1 MNNSTPFEDIKVNVK
16 VILSGLWAAVTLCY
30 LYGDYFEL
38 YVPDKAKGLVE
49 GTNLLDTPLK
59 LFMAAVL
66 LSLPAVMVFLSLILK
81 PGINRVLN
89 IVLGIF
95 FTAVMLL
102 IAVTS
107 LSLWR
112 AFYVFLALLESLI
125 TLLIVWYA
133 WRWKRL

>member
-1 MNNSTPFEDIKVNVK
+1 MNNSTPFEDVKINVK

-49 GTNLLDTPLK
+49 GTNLLNTPLK

-66 LSLPAVMVFLSLILK
+66 LSLPAIMVFLSLILK
-81 PGINRVLN
+81 PGINRTLN

-107 LSLWR
+107 LSVWR

-125 TLLIVWYA
+125 TMLIVWHA
-133 WRWKRL
+133 WKWKRL

>member
-1 MNNSTPFEDIKVNVK
+1 MNTSTKFEDTKVNIRIV
-16 VILSGLWAAVTLCY
+16 LSGLWAAVTLCY

-38 YVPDKAKGLVE
+38 YVPQKAKGLVE
-49 GTNLLDTPLK
+49 GTNLLDTPVK
-59 LFMAAVL
+59 LFIAAFA

-81 PGINRVLN
+81 PQINRILN

-107 LSLWR
+107 LTAWR
-112 AFYVFLALLESLI
+112 AFYVFLALVESFI
-125 TLLIVWYA
+125 TILIVVYA
-133 WRWKRL
+133 WKWKRV

>member
-81 PGINRVLN
+81 PRINRVLN